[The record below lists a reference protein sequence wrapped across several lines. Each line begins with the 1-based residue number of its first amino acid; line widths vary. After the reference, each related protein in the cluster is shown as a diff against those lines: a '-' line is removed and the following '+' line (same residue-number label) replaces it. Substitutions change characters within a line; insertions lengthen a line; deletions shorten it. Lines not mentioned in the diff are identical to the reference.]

1 MHWLQRRSL
10 LRLGRIRSPFS
21 CTQNGQRSGDR
32 QLKQLLRSSGLVLGT
47 IALVVMTA
55 LWVNA
60 ALSSS
65 PSSSELPPL
74 QVHPLPQTL
83 ASWRDRSSQGD
94 YFDQIQP
101 LSVGALVWSQ
111 FPVKVYVESPIAT
124 AAMLGVAKR
133 ESQAQVQTQAWVQA
147 VKQAVVEWQAYLPLQ
162 LIERSEQADITI
174 WRSPPPLTK
183 GGPKP
188 GDRNYRV
195 RSAETRYELY
205 TKQSDNTL
213 PVLLHRCTIWL
224 RPSQTPQYIQAA
236 ARHELGH
243 ALGLWG
249 HSPLQTDALYFS
261 QVRNPAAISPR
272 DVNTLKRVYQQP
284 TRLGWPLPAAAIP
297 SEN

>member
-10 LRLGRIRSPFS
+10 LLLGRNRSPFS
-21 CTQNGQRSGDR
+21 CTKNGHRSGGR
-32 QLKQLLRSSGLVLGT
+32 HLKPLLRSLGLVLGT
-47 IALVVMTA
+47 IGLVVITA

-60 ALSSS
+60 APSS
-65 PSSSELPPL
+65 PSSSLELPPL
-74 QVHPLPQTL
+74 QVHPLPSPL
-83 ASWRDRSSQGD
+83 ADWRDRSNQGD

-101 LSVGALVWSQ
+101 LPVGALIWSQ

-124 AAMLGVAKR
+124 ASTLGVAKLN
-133 ESQAQVQTQAWVQA
+133 SQAQVQAQVWAQA
-147 VKQAVVEWQAYLPLQ
+147 VRQAVVEWRAYLPLQ
-162 LIERSEQADITI
+162 LVEQLEQADITI
-174 WRSPPPLTK
+174 WRSPPPLSR

-188 GDRNYRV
+188 SDRNYRV

-205 TKQSDNTL
+205 IQQSGNAS
-213 PVLLHRCTIWL
+213 PVLFHRCKIWL

-261 QVRNPAAISPR
+261 QVRHPAAISQR

-284 TRLGWPLPAAAIP
+284 TRLGWPLPSAAIP
-297 SEN
+297 

>member
-1 MHWLQRRSL
+1 MQ
-10 LRLGRIRSPFS
+10 
-21 CTQNGQRSGDR
+21 
-32 QLKQLLRSSGLVLGT
+32 
-47 IALVVMTA
+47 
-55 LWVNA
+55 
-60 ALSSS
+60 
-65 PSSSELPPL
+65 
-74 QVHPLPQTL
+74 PLP
-83 ASWRDRSSQGD
+83 
-94 YFDQIQP
+94 
-101 LSVGALVWSQ
+101 VGGLIWSQ

-124 AAMLGVAKR
+124 ASTLGVAKLNA
-133 ESQAQVQTQAWVQA
+133 QAQVWTQA

-162 LIERSEQADITI
+162 LVEHSEQADITI

-183 GGPKP
+183 GGSKP

-205 TKQSDNTL
+205 TKQAGNAL
-213 PVLLHRCTIWL
+213 PVLLHYCTIWL

-284 TRLGWPLPAAAIP
+284 TRLGWPLPSAAIP
-297 SEN
+297 